1 MAAGQGKRMKDDL
14 PKVLHELAGKPLVC
28 YVIELARDVGSER
41 ILLVIGYKREL
52 VKEATKSLDV
62 EWILQNRQL
71 GTGDAV
77 RVCEKSLAGFSGD
90 VLILSGD
97 VPLMRPTTV
106 ERAWSLHKQTDAAAT
121 VFTFKPDDPT
131 GYGRIVRGREGELLR
146 IVEQNDAGAD
156 DLKLDEVNA
165 GIYFFK
171 LEIMY
176 RALER
181 ISDDNTAGE
190 YYLTDTIS
198 VLDDWGEPLA
208 AFLVED
214 PLEVAGVNTPEQLS
228 RLEQELISHRDR

>member
-1 MAAGQGKRMKDDL
+1 MAAGQGKRMNDDL
-14 PKVLHELAGKPLVC
+14 PKVLHRLGGKPLVY
-28 YVIELARDVGSER
+28 YVIGLARNVGSKR

-52 VKEATKSLDV
+52 VKEATESLDV
-62 EWILQNRQL
+62 EWIVQERQL

-77 RVCEKSLAGFSGD
+77 KVCEKKLADFTGD

-106 ERAWSLHKQTDAAAT
+106 ERAWSLHKNTSAAAT

-131 GYGRIVRGREGELLR
+131 GYGRIVRGKEGELLR
-146 IVEQNDAGAD
+146 IVEQKDAEQD
-156 DLKLDEVNA
+156 ELKLDEVNA

-171 LEIMY
+171 TEIMY

-181 ISDDNTAGE
+181 ISDDNAAGE

-198 VLDDWGEPLA
+198 VLVDWGEPLA

-214 PLEVAGVNTPEQLS
+214 PLEVAGVNTSEQLS
-228 RLEQELISHRDR
+228 RLEQELILRRDR